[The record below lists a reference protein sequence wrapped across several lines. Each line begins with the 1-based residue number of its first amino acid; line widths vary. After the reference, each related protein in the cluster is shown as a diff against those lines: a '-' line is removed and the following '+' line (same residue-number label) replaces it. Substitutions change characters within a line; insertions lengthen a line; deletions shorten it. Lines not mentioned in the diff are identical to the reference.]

1 MMTSGW
7 IVPLLVFVAVI
18 ALMIFSISKLKIH
31 PFLSILGCALIL
43 ALVMGIPLRSIAD
56 VIGKGFS
63 TIFAS
68 IGLVII
74 LGTLI
79 GLILERSGAALT
91 LAESVLRLLGKRHPQ
106 LAIMLIGWIVSIP
119 VFCDSGFVI
128 VNPIRKWMSRKSGV
142 SSVTMTVAL
151 AAGLYVAHV
160 FIPPTPGPV
169 AAAGLVG
176 LGDNLMLVI
185 LVGAALSIFPLAAA
199 YIFAN
204 RMGKK
209 VHSSDEEED
218 VDIQEVVGDSKKRPS
233 TLLSILPIILP
244 IVFMGAG
251 SLVSV
256 LKLEGVVADIF
267 FFLGKPVIALAVGV
281 ICSLPLI
288 KYIAEEKKE
297 KKSSSHL
304 YQITEGALRTAGP
317 IVFITAAGAVL
328 GQVIYDAGFVE
339 LIKANANVFSTL
351 GILFPFIIAAILK
364 TAQGSSTVAMT
375 TTAGIMGL
383 FSSSDSLMAALGM
396 TTPLSAALVVMAI
409 GAGAMTVSHA
419 NDSYFW
425 VVTRLGGLS
434 VKDGYKTQTRA
445 TLIMGITSA
454 IVLFVASLFL
464 V

>member
-31 PFLSILGCALIL
+31 PFLSILGCALLL
-43 ALVMGIPLRSIAD
+43 ALIMGIPLRSIAD

-79 GLILERSGAALT
+79 GLVLERSGAALT

-204 RMGKK
+204 RVGRK

-218 VDIQEVVGDSKKRPS
+218 VDIQEVVGDSKRRPS

-256 LKLEGVVADIF
+256 LKLEGTVADIF
-267 FFLGKPVIALAVGV
+267 FFIGKPVIALAVGV
-281 ICSLPLI
+281 ICTLPLLR
-288 KYIAEEKKE
+288 YIAEEKKE
-297 KKSSSHL
+297 KSSQSL
-304 YQITEGALRTAGP
+304 YGITENALRTAGP

-445 TLIMGITSA
+445 TLMMGIASA
-454 IVLFVASLFL
+454 IVLYLASLFL